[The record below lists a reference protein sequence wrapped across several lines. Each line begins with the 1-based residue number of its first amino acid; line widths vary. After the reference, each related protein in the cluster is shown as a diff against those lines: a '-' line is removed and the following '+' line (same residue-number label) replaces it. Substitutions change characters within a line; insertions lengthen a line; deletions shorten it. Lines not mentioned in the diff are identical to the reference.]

1 MKYLTFLILFLGLP
15 LLAFAQTTTGAVNT
29 DTSFVPLTNIPFLTE
44 TGNAFSLD
52 SFLNGLYRISIGIAA
67 VVAVLQIMR
76 AGIMYMGS
84 DSGFAEKKEA
94 KNLIALSI
102 GGLILVLSPVV
113 VFSVIN
119 PEILNLKIG
128 NIEKLRGTPPVL
140 TEETRDATLFT
151 DTNPDRTVPNALC
164 DGQGGT
170 AYFICRPKNDPNAA
184 GRSVPISEACNAAT
198 ETGVTVCRRNA
209 TTPAAGSCTAYGTP
223 TASTAQ
229 TCDGSQGLRQID
241 RSCCSETLPST
252 SVCCGK
258 RKITEELYAWK
269 GEYYTDKTCV
279 VTPGATCSTTMLKG
293 GPYETQTQ
301 CKREFAA
308 SVPSTHSLKDSL
320 LCSCDFNIGSQAAA
334 FCPPN

>member
-1 MKYLTFLILFLGLP
+1 MKYLAFLVLLLTLP
-15 LLAFAQTTTGAVNT
+15 VLALAQTPG
-29 DTSFVPLTNIPFLTE
+29 FIPLTNIPLLTA

-52 SFLNGLYRISIGIAA
+52 TFLNQLYRISIGIAA
-67 VVAVLQIMR
+67 VLAVLQIMR
-76 AGIMYMGS
+76 AGIMYMGG
-84 DSGFAEKKEA
+84 DSVTEKKEA
-94 KNLIALSI
+94 KNLIALSV
-102 GGLILVLSPVV
+102 GGLILVLSPVI
-113 VFSVIN
+113 VFSIIN
-119 PEILNLKIG
+119 PEILTLKIG
-128 NIEKLRGTPPVL
+128 NIEKLRTSSLVL
-140 TEETRDATLFT
+140 TEEARDATLFL
-151 DTNPDRTVPNALC
+151 DTNPDRTVPKALC

-170 AYFICRPKNDPNAA
+170 AYFICRSKTDPSAT
-184 GRSVPISEACNAAT
+184 GRSVPIGEVCNTAT
-198 ETGVTVCRRNA
+198 EVGVTVCRRNA

-229 TCDGSQGLRQID
+229 TCEGSQGLTQIG
-241 RSCCSETLPST
+241 RTCCSETLPST

-269 GEYYTDKTCV
+269 GEYYTDKTCAI
-279 VTPGATCSTTMLKG
+279 TPGATCAMTILKG

-308 SVPSTHSLKDSL
+308 SVPSTHSLKDVL

>member
-44 TGNAFSLD
+44 TGNSFSLD

-119 PEILNLKIG
+119 PEILNLKIE
-128 NIEKLRGTPPVL
+128 NIEKLKPIESAEPRRVIEVASASDCREQGGVVESQGPPV
-140 TEETRDATLFT
+140 TCSVPADSDAGREATSCATFN
-151 DTNPDRTVPNALC
+151 NPPESPIIVGGNCALELSESYVRIDNACCAGIQQGNICCGKSESSGEQAPRVFLDQPLIYYSYQEYDRVENKGRFVGVVPNHAARVTSFRNAC
-164 DGQGGT
+164 T
-170 AYFICRPKNDPNAA
+170 AA
-184 GRSVPISEACNAAT
+184 GREV
-198 ETGVTVCRRNA
+198 ET
-209 TTPAAGSCTAYGTP
+209 
-223 TASTAQ
+223 
-229 TCDGSQGLRQID
+229 D
-241 RSCCSETLPST
+241 R
-252 SVCCGK
+252 
-258 RKITEELYAWK
+258 
-269 GEYYTDKTCV
+269 D
-279 VTPGATCSTTMLKG
+279 
-293 GPYETQTQ
+293 
-301 CKREFAA
+301 
-308 SVPSTHSLKDSL
+308 D
-320 LCSCDFNIGSQAAA
+320 
-334 FCPPN
+334 